1 MSKSIMLIDSSERDI
16 VIEAFRRGA
25 HGVISRDELFE
36 TLCDCVRAVHRGQ
49 IWVRDKELHFLVDAV
64 VESAP
69 SQNLN
74 TKGAALLT
82 KQEKGVVRLVAEGL
96 KNRDI
101 ARQLNLSEN
110 TVRNYMFRIFDK
122 LGTSNR
128 VELALYAVRQQI

>member
-1 MSKSIMLIDSSERDI
+1 MRGRPQTKT
-16 VIEAFRRGA
+16 VIE
-25 HGVISRDELFE
+25 ELGSE
-36 TLCDCVRAVHRGQ
+36 DHA
-49 IWVRDKELHFLVDAV
+49 KPLVDTV
-64 VESAP
+64 VESAA

-96 KNRDI
+96 KNREI